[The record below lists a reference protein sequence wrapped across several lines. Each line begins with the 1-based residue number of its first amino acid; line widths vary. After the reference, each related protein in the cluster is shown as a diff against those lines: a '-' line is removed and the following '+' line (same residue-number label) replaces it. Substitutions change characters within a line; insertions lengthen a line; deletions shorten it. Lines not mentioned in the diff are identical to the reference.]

1 MYAEDLRMKIMA
13 YGQKMIDLQKS
24 LCHRNL
30 CHTAMKK
37 IKCFCKAKHPTKEQ
51 VKKYKRKMGQWINDN
66 KRVYIREDLAFKL
79 IRYINLGVIEAD
91 EF

>member
-1 MYAEDLRMKIMA
+1 MGLLLKKQKLLSKNILITKFIQYVYAEDLRMKIMA

-30 CHTAMKK
+30 RHAAMKK

-51 VKKYKRKMGQWINDN
+51 VKK
-66 KRVYIREDLAFKL
+66 
-79 IRYINLGVIEAD
+79 
-91 EF
+91 